1 MQGKGKERQG
11 HANTRKVR
19 NKKETEKKNKGKTMK
34 RGRKDMNGKE
44 K

>member
-19 NKKETEKKNKGKTMK
+19 NKKETEKT
-34 RGRKDMNGKE
+34 KE
-44 K
+44 RQ